1 MNHSFWTKLGNSG
14 HSGTQKLFL
23 LPNARKRKST
33 QLDEEVIDQ
42 NEPEHISFSS
52 VFFFTKVYIKL
63 QTRNAPNLI
72 DSFMLLITLFDVE
85 QELT

>member
-1 MNHSFWTKLGNSG
+1 MNHLFWSKLENSG
-14 HSGTQKLFL
+14 HSGRQKLFL

-63 QTRNAPNLI
+63 QTINAPNLI
-72 DSFMLLITLFDVE
+72 DSLVLLIKLFVVE
-85 QELT
+85 

>member
-1 MNHSFWTKLGNSG
+1 MTHSVLKKLENSG
-14 HSGTQKLFL
+14 HSGRQKLFL

-52 VFFFTKVYIKL
+52 VFFFTKVFIKL
-63 QTRNAPNLI
+63 QFRNASNLI
-72 DSFMLLITLFDVE
+72 EHFFEKLFGAA
-85 QELT
+85 